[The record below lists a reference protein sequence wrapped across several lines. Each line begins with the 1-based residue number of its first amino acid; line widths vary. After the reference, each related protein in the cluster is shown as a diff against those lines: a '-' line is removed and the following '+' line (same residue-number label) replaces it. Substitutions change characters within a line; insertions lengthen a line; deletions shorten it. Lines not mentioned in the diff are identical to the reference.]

1 MKMTRS
7 LVAVAALALA
17 LPLAACSSDKSE
29 DPGSAS
35 SAAATAAA
43 PTDGQEVT
51 ASTAGITF
59 LAPSD
64 WTVLSDPSSLGE
76 DALSAAAEAV
86 GQDPATY
93 KNSMKQ
99 VDLLVSNPE
108 ARAISGVAFADN
120 ILVARQSV
128 PESQVPAD
136 ETSAT
141 AFAKA
146 TGANNMTKYE
156 KIGTAN
162 GEATVV
168 HYDMTVKDGT
178 GYGAVVF
185 APTSDGSY
193 AAITASATEASTV
206 DELVARVTGSVK

>member
-1 MKMTRS
+1 MADSGAPMS
-7 LVAVAALALA
+7 
-17 LPLAACSSDKSE
+17 
-29 DPGSAS
+29 
-35 SAAATAAA
+35 AA

-64 WTVLSDPSSLGE
+64 WPVLSDPSSLGE
-76 DALSAAAEAV
+76 DALSAAAE
-86 GQDPATY
+86 
-93 KNSMKQ
+93 
-99 VDLLVSNPE
+99 
-108 ARAISGVAFADN
+108 
-120 ILVARQSV
+120 
-128 PESQVPAD
+128 QVPAD